1 MRNKFTEELKQV
13 ILDGLHNGDDEGLF
27 GFVRDTSV
35 DTPTAALALL
45 RRSSPSRCLA
55 RSTTPSRSSCAEN
68 AAVEDRSAQGADIR
82 LSRGTT
88 HGERLSTTGIV

>member
-55 RSTTPSRSSCAEN
+55 RSTTPSGHPAPRTQQWKTALRKKRAFAEGMAN
-68 AAVEDRSAQGADIR
+68 G
-82 LSRGTT
+82 
-88 HGERLSTTGIV
+88 